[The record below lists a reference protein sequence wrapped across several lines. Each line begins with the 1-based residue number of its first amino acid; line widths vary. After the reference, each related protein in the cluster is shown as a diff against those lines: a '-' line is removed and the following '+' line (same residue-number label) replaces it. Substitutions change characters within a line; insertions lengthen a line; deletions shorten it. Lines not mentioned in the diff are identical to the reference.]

1 MNFERFRVP
10 PGTAVKLKDYATD
23 QTEPFG
29 DKSEA

>member
-10 PGTAVKLKDYATD
+10 PDTAVKLKDNAKD
-23 QTEPFG
+23 QSEPFG